1 MSPEPE
7 APDPE
12 PVADPLV
19 DRFRQHLETGRNASG
34 YTVRNYLHALAEF
47 SLWHQES
54 AGRPPDWTVLR
65 REDFRSY
72 LRSLGRRSL
81 GRSPIHLR
89 FSALRT
95 FYRFLHREEVIR
107 ETPLRNIALPK
118 PDRRLPVFISADQMA
133 ALLEAPLQE
142 LARERASG
150 EEPVD
155 AAPFL
160 RDAAVL
166 ETIYSSGLRISEV
179 CGLRVADVN
188 LSERALRVRG
198 KGRKERQVPLGRPAV
213 AALERFWTATGHT
226 REGGSAVFPRNSS
239 TPDPVTAGEIQRRL
253 KRYLSAAGLDPA
265 LTPHKLRHS
274 FATHLLD
281 RGADLRSVQELLG
294 HARLSST
301 EVYTHVSTERL
312 RKAYNS
318 AHPRA

>member
-1 MSPEPE
+1 MTPDAATPESRS
-7 APDPE
+7 
-12 PVADPLV
+12 DPLV
-19 DRFRQHLETGRNASG
+19 DRFRQHLETGRNASA
-34 YTVRNYLHALAEF
+34 YTVRNYLHALDEF
-47 SLWHQES
+47 AGWHREARGTPPSWASLV
-54 AGRPPDWTVLR
+54 RD
-65 REDFRSY
+65 DFRLY
-72 LRSLGRRSL
+72 LRSLGRRGL

-95 FYRFLHREEVIR
+95 FYRFLHREEMVGEI
-107 ETPLRNIALPK
+107 PLRNLALPR
-118 PDRRLPVFISADQMA
+118 PERRLPAFVPANRMA

-142 LARERASG
+142 LARERGASG
-150 EEPVD
+150 DPVD

-166 ETIYSSGLRISEV
+166 EAIYSSGLRISEA
-179 CGLRVADVN
+179 CGLRVEDID
-188 LSERALRVRG
+188 LGERVLRVRG
-198 KGRKERQVPLGRPAV
+198 KGRKERLVPLGRPATE
-213 AALERFWTATGHT
+213 ALVQYWNTTGHS
-226 REGGSAVFPRNSS
+226 RDPASPAFPQQPGSGI
-239 TPDPVTAGEIQRRL
+239 PVSPGEIQRRL
-253 KRYLSAAGLDPA
+253 KRYLAAAGLDPA

-312 RKAYNS
+312 LRAYQA